1 MAKLKNKRLQSNVQ
15 STNKKKIEK
24 QPREKKHVIR
34 KSIQKVKEW
43 FLAMPLD
50 LRVFYSVMLAVI
62 FAGILLLAILTNGI
76 LQSGLIVCFL
86 VATTLATTI
95 FTLIRKRSKY
105 VIVSVVAMF
114 CIVLTLISFGIEVYL
129 ASGIQDNIELNAQIA
144 DIKKNSTKFLST
156 DYATVYMN
164 LEEMKVYTV
173 SNFGGEKYINENKFS
188 PSEESEYFELYNIGI
203 QVYSQVPE
211 VDKLF
216 VYPPTPSTIT
226 GYDYLIEIEH
236 KNQSYVTKV
245 FIPGF
250 VNLDRYM
257 DGQVFSISYTNTDN
271 FYVVSRLNGYLIFQ
285 SDLKSWAS
293 PYKNVTYTSD
303 KEYFYVR
310 YNRYLREYW
319 GDEFKEEDEIGEENV
334 KFGRS
339 FQTMSP
345 TIQKVNIFWI
355 GHVENETFI
364 ATAPVMEII
373 YKDNTCDIVLLKDID
388 ITNIDGI
395 VAY

>member
-62 FAGILLLAILTNGI
+62 FVGIFLLAILTNGI

-86 VATTLATTI
+86 VVTTLATTI
-95 FTLIRKRSKY
+95 FTLLRKRSKY

-144 DIKKNSTKFLST
+144 DIKKNSTEFLST

-271 FYVVSRLNGYLIFQ
+271 FYIVSRLNGYLIFQ

-293 PYKNVTYTSD
+293 PYKNVTYASD

-339 FQTMSP
+339 FQAMSP

-388 ITNIDGI
+388 ISNIDGI